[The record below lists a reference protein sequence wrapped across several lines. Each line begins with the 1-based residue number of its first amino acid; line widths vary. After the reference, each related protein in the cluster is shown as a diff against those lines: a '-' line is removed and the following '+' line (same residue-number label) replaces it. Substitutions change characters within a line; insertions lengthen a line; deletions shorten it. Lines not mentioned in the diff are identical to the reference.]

1 MCAARYS
8 PQSRASLSSSAAN
21 ARRTRPD
28 QRGGDLLPGGA
39 SITNYD
45 DCPVGRFCV
54 WDHLNGYGSIK
65 IIDPGGDADLR
76 SPAPD
81 WNDRIRSLWNRTGN
95 VWCTFRDINYASLSG
110 DPWPVGNWR
119 GNTAQYNMDMKISS
133 LRPGR
138 C

>member
-1 MCAARYS
+1 M
-8 PQSRASLSSSAAN
+8 
-21 ARRTRPD
+21 
-28 QRGGDLLPGGA
+28 
-39 SITNYD
+39 
-45 DCPVGRFCV
+45 